1 MPEAN
6 ALQNKIDRDLLSKY
20 LSLGWIIRPNGK
32 TPDGKYKKP
41 LGSWKEY
48 NTDNQ
53 IEKPTLDELWRDLT
67 ITYRGQVF
75 GIGAVTG
82 KHSGFIVLDLDT
94 YKEEANFKELKAEL
108 VKLKT
113 PVARTGG
120 GGFHVYFKY
129 TDDIKN
135 SVNQLSGVDT
145 RGQGGYVVL
154 PPSPHHSGT
163 YYEWVHNPFD
173 TELIEIP
180 EHILNLLP
188 KKKTTDLV
196 LPNSF
201 QTFDYTKNYYQ
212 GERDQTMFSVAR
224 SLIKLLPL
232 NRAYTTALPL
242 FMAWAKVHIVD
253 NQDGF
258 INDNNLKAKFEHAL
272 KYETEGDN
280 LITNISDFSIDDTKL
295 ENLFRS
301 DRFGIPTNYSFFDN
315 ATGGVLSSSL
325 TLLSAQTG
333 VGKSLFFMNLLNNL
347 EKKRKIAYFDLENG
361 RDETIER
368 IIRIRHGFQKSFFTD
383 PNNLPKTRELL
394 KEFTNYSYF
403 STENGIRNFTTLKTK
418 LKEMV
423 DKGVEVFV
431 IDPLQ
436 KIDEGDD
443 FKMGGRIVGYLSDFA
458 KSNNVA
464 IMLCHHVKKSVNSG
478 GKYVGS
484 MNEVKEHK
492 YLDPDIEDIK
502 GGSIIPDTAENVW
515 LLMRSNRAESLIDKS
530 RMVLRVTKTRTNGEA
545 LGDYK
550 FYLDL
555 KTLKL
560 YENIEQLSFY
570 HQAGSFYNA

>member
-1 MPEAN
+1 MQ
-6 ALQNKIDRDLLSKY
+6 LQNKIDRDLLSKY

-173 TELIEIP
+173 TEIIEIP

-188 KKKTTDLV
+188 KKKTADLV

-272 KYETEGDN
+272 KYETEGGEV
-280 LITNISDFSIDDTKL
+280 ITNISDLTMDDTKL
-295 ENLFRS
+295 ENLFRK
-301 DRFGIPTNYSFFDN
+301 DRFGIPTKYPNFDKG
-315 ATGGVLSSSL
+315 TGGILSSSL
-325 TLLSAQTG
+325 TLISAQTG
-333 VGKSLFFMNLLNNL
+333 VGKSLLFMNFLDRVEPN
-347 EKKRKIAYFDLENG
+347 RRIAYFDLENG
-361 RDETIER
+361 TDETIER
-368 IIRIRHGFQKSFFTD
+368 ILRIRHGLPKSFFED
-383 PNNLPKTRELL
+383 ISNLPKVKQMLNN
-394 KEFTNYSYF
+394 FSNYSYF
-403 STENGIRNFTTLKTK
+403 STESGIRNSNTLFNK

-436 KIDEGDD
+436 KIDGGDD
-443 FKMGGRIVGYLSDFA
+443 LKQQGRIVGQLSDFA
-458 KSNNVA
+458 KTNKVA
-464 IMLCHHVKKSVNSG
+464 VMLCHHVKKSVNSG
-478 GKYVGS
+478 GRYVKGVEES
-484 MNEVKEHK
+484 KEVK
-492 YLDPDIEDIK
+492 YLDPDIEDVK
-502 GGSIIPDTAENVW
+502 GGSIITDTAENVW
-515 LLMRSNRAESLIDKS
+515 LLMRNNRAENIVDKS
-530 RMVLRVTKTRTNGEA
+530 KMLLRVSKCRTNGEA
-545 LGDYK
+545 LGDYR

-555 KTLKL
+555 KTLQMF
-560 YENIEQLSFY
+560 ENINQISSYYE
-570 HQAGSFYNA
+570 AGSFYNA

>member
-1 MPEAN
+1 M
-6 ALQNKIDRDLLSKY
+6 LQNRIDKELLSNY
-20 LSLGWIIRPNGK
+20 LSLGWVIRPNGK

-48 NTDNQ
+48 NTDKD
-53 IEKPTLDELWRDLT
+53 IEKPTLEELWRDLT

-129 TDDIKN
+129 TDDVKN
-135 SVNQLSGVDT
+135 SVDKLSGVDT

-163 YYEWVHNPFD
+163 YYEWIHSPFD
-173 TELIEIP
+173 TKLIEIP
-180 EHILNLLP
+180 ENILNLLP
-188 KKKTTDLV
+188 KKKNTDLV
-196 LPNSF
+196 LPNTF

-258 INDNNLKAKFEHAL
+258 INDLNLKAKFEHAL
-272 KYETEGDN
+272 KYETEGGEV
-280 LITNISDFSIDDTKL
+280 ITNISDLTMDETKL
-295 ENLFRS
+295 ENLFRKE
-301 DRFGIPTNYSFFDN
+301 RFGISTKYPKFDEG
-315 ATGGVLSSSL
+315 TGGILSSSL
-325 TLLSAQTG
+325 TLISAQTG
-333 VGKSLFFMNLLNNL
+333 VGKSLVFMNFLDRIEPN
-347 EKKRKIAYFDLENG
+347 RRIAYFDLENG
-361 RDETIER
+361 TDETIER
-368 IIRIRHGFQKSFFTD
+368 ILRIRHGLKKNFFED
-383 PNNLPKTRELL
+383 ISNLPKVKQMLNN
-394 KEFTNYSYF
+394 FTNYSYF
-403 STENGIRNFTTLKTK
+403 STESGIRNTNTLFNK

-436 KIDEGDD
+436 KIEGGDD
-443 FKMGGRIVGYLSDFA
+443 LKLQGRIVGQLSDFA
-458 KSNNVA
+458 KTNKVA
-464 IMLCHHVKKSVNSG
+464 VLLCHHVKKSVNSG
-478 GKYVGS
+478 GRYVGGVEETK
-484 MNEVKEHK
+484 EVK
-492 YLDPDIEDIK
+492 YLDPDIEDVK
-502 GGSIIPDTAENVW
+502 GGSIITDTAENVW
-515 LLMRSNRAESLIDKS
+515 LLMRNNRADNLIDKS
-530 RMVLRVTKTRTNGEA
+530 KMLLRVSKCRTNGEA
-545 LGDYK
+545 LGDYR

-555 KTLKL
+555 KTLQM
-560 YENIEQLSFY
+560 YENINQISSYFET
-570 HQAGSFYNA
+570 GSMYNA